1 MVLISDVQ
9 LPAATPHLEVTL
21 RQGVTLHLVAPLL
34 EDTLR
39 QEEVSL

>member
-9 LPAATPHLEVTL
+9 LLEVTL
-21 RQGVTLHLVAPLL
+21 RQGATLRQGVTLLLVAPLL
-34 EDTLR
+34 EDILR